1 MLKNKRDAYIKR
13 LNGIYERNLN
23 NDKVQY
29 FSGYA
34 SFVDKNTVKI
44 QDGDKVS
51 EVQAKKILI
60 AVGEL
65 IEWLGEQKATATLF

>member
-23 NDKVQY
+23 NDKVQHY
-29 FSGYA
+29 SGYA

-60 AVGEL
+60 AVGEF
-65 IEWLGEQKATATLF
+65 IEWLGEQKPTETLF

>member
-29 FSGYA
+29 YSGYA

-60 AVGEL
+60 AVGEF
-65 IEWLGEQKATATLF
+65 IEWLGEQKLTKSLF